1 MTRFTFQSHPQGDI
15 WVSRQERFTNQIV
28 NLLGIRQA
36 GFVYYAGIQLGAI
49 KEALVNF
56 QQNNDTKASVMV
68 LMTYSLDP
76 VCSVMMA
83 LLLIRTDITVTVF
96 DQHHLLL

>member
-1 MTRFTFQSHPQGDI
+1 
-15 WVSRQERFTNQIV
+15 
-28 NLLGIRQA
+28 LLETWQA
-36 GFVYYAGIQLGAI
+36 GILIYTEDKLDTI

>member
-15 WVSRQERFTNQIV
+15 WVSRQERFTNKIV

-56 QQNNDTKASVMV
+56 QQKNDAKAAVIVSP
-68 LMTYSLDP
+68 TYSLDQ

-83 LLLIRTDITVTVF
+83 SMLIPTDITITAF
-96 DQHHLLL
+96 DSCHLFL